1 MGDSTTPVSGGRLPE
16 RELVTRLVPDPAT
29 PPVYALLSGYLGRS
43 SESGYCRLY
52 LSPDLA
58 SYVEILESDIANV
71 ADESGVQTVW
81 VKPAAV
87 LRVTRA
93 VRRQQADFLRGEIS
107 ADFFRTAP
115 ADQDPFTLEDELG
128 SADAVPTRT
137 AHTCVPATCTLAFS
151 CLTQP
156 VCT

>member
-1 MGDSTTPVSGGRLPE
+1 MGDSKTPASGGRLPE
-16 RELVTRLVPDPAT
+16 HELVTRLVPDPGA
-29 PPVYALLSGYLGRS
+29 PPVYALLGGYLGRS
-43 SESGYCRLY
+43 SEPGFCRLY

-71 ADESGVQTVW
+71 AEESGVQTVW
-81 VKPAAV
+81 VKPSAV

-93 VRRQQADFLRGEIS
+93 VRREQADFLRGEIS
-107 ADFFRTAP
+107 ADFFRTPP
-115 ADQDPFTLEDELG
+115 AEQDPITLEELEP
-128 SADAVPTRT
+128 ADAVPTRT